1 MFIKTQKYLLFIPI
15 ANFLSVF
22 FLCDLIMKAVPI
34 KKRTTLTFKTIVKF
48 FVVLF
53 FFSVLRL
60 LTVRLLIAGL
70 WYQIATWTNVY
81 FVLFFVSLIGIKE
94 QEKIYAKYLE

>member
-1 MFIKTQKYLLFIPI
+1 MSIKTQKNIIFIPI

-22 FLCDLIMKAVPI
+22 FLCSLIMKTVPY
-34 KKRTTLTFKTIVKF
+34 KERTTITLKIIFKF
-48 FVVLF
+48 FIVLF
-53 FFSVLRL
+53 FFSILRL

-94 QEKIYAKYLE
+94 QEKIYEKY